1 MSMSKRFK
9 HRNKAVVAGLATAA
23 ALAGGV
29 GVATASGP
37 SASPDSMA
45 PSAQSEG
52 AEQPEGTT
60 EQPEGTEEQEPSLN
74 GSVPATEVPGETE
87 QQEEARLSS
96 DAKVSKSDAEA
107 AALQA
112 VPGTVTA
119 SELGNENG
127 SLVWEVDVQ
136 KADGSAVEVKVDAGD
151 GTVLAQEAD
160 DEGDEGTSES
170 EDGEQNET
178 DEQDEAGEATTG

>member
-1 MSMSKRFK
+1 MSKRFT

-29 GVATASGP
+29 GVAAAASGP
-37 SASPDSMA
+37 SSPSDSKA

-52 AEQPEGTT
+52 VEQPDGTE
-60 EQPEGTEEQEPSLN
+60 EQDGVEEQEPSLN
-74 GSVPATEVPGETE
+74 GSVAATEVPGETE

-96 DAKVSKSDAEA
+96 DAKVSRVQAEA

-136 KADGSAVEVKVDAGD
+136 QADSSAVEVKVDAGD
-151 GTVLAQEAD
+151 GAVLAQEAG

-170 EDGEQNET
+170 EDGEQ
-178 DEQDEAGEATTG
+178 DEAGEDEAAEATTG

>member
-29 GVATASGP
+29 GVAAAGGPPAPPNSGAAS
-37 SASPDSMA
+37 D
-45 PSAQSEG
+45 Q
-52 AEQPEGTT
+52 AEQPEGA
-60 EQPEGTEEQEPSLN
+60 EGSEGTEGAEEQEPSLN
-74 GSVPATEVPGETE
+74 GSVAATEVEGETE
-87 QQEEARLSS
+87 QQEATRLAS
-96 DAKVSKSDAEA
+96 DATVSQAAAEA

-127 SLVWEVDVQ
+127 SVVWEVDVQ
-136 KADGSAVEVKVDAGD
+136 KADGSAVEVKVDAGN
-151 GTVLAQEAD
+151 GTVLAQETG
-160 DEGDEGTSES
+160 DEGDEGTSDNGEH
-170 EDGEQNET
+170 EDG
-178 DEQDEAGEATTG
+178 EQDEAGEATTG